1 MSLFKRFD
9 SVQRIEKA
17 DSQSFT
23 KVSVTSTDSPVL
35 YYTMEEGE
43 DGWDNITYY
52 KKLPEIGF
60 NENMSKERVYVMSN
74 PCMPGIL
81 KIGKTKDESEI
92 RAKQLSSSTGIPLP
106 FKVEYI
112 FECYNSYG
120 LEQEIHE
127 RLKSHRVTG
136 NREFFT
142 ASLNESIKVIEELG
156 VRYNPHPGSWSVTV
170 FSYYVTV

>member
-81 KIGKTKDESEI
+81 KM
-92 RAKQLSSSTGIPLP
+92 
-106 FKVEYI
+106 
-112 FECYNSYG
+112 
-120 LEQEIHE
+120 
-127 RLKSHRVTG
+127 
-136 NREFFT
+136 
-142 ASLNESIKVIEELG
+142 
-156 VRYNPHPGSWSVTV
+156 NPR
-170 FSYYVTV
+170 